1 MVVRKGWLVSVQIK
15 LYTWIIC
22 LILIFRSLPTFLIV
36 PRKINKNILAII
48 RAIFVCWWLQYYK
61 NVLYYVIYSRMYI
74 CMRTRTEWTMHAE
87 IDKSSTKSIRY
98 FRKNQKSTIVNTIF
112 SLQVVKI
119 LWLTQWAC
127 IYSNDGEMAK
137 VKVKM
142 FCQIMTT
149 KYEWE
154 WHYLFINTI
163 GHEASN
169 SFMTG
174 TISKGWNDTWINIG
188 WNDWV
193 GIQSDTQAHT

>member
-1 MVVRKGWLVSVQIK
+1 
-15 LYTWIIC
+15 
-22 LILIFRSLPTFLIV
+22 
-36 PRKINKNILAII
+36 
-48 RAIFVCWWLQYYK
+48 
-61 NVLYYVIYSRMYI
+61 
-74 CMRTRTEWTMHAE
+74 MRTRTEWTMHAE

-154 WHYLFINTI
+154 
-163 GHEASN
+163 
-169 SFMTG
+169 
-174 TISKGWNDTWINIG
+174 
-188 WNDWV
+188 
-193 GIQSDTQAHT
+193 